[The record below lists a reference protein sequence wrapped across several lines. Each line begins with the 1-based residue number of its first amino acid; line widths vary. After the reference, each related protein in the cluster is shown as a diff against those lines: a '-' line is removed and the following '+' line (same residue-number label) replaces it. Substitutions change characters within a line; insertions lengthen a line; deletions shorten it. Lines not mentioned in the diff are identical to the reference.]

1 MCYSPE
7 SSIQSFSLVS
17 ILSGLLFYY
26 GNTIDKHVAI
36 VFFTIVQIQLAEY
49 FMWLD
54 QSCGTMNSYA
64 TIYAFFAL
72 MMQPLAILLGG
83 YYLNTFNIPKPYIIG
98 SAFLIAIPW
107 MYGLLRYVFSEKN
120 KCSTPDKG
128 NLLWDFLRKKDYYPN
143 ALLLSTYFIGLFLP
157 WLFIKD
163 KIRGIFVF
171 LLLIISFALHYYK
184 YNDNWHTKWCFGV
197 RSGLLLYV
205 VFTFLYPMFRKG
217 VK

>member
-64 TIYAFFAL
+64 TIY
-72 MMQPLAILLGG
+72 
-83 YYLNTFNIPKPYIIG
+83 
-98 SAFLIAIPW
+98 
-107 MYGLLRYVFSEKN
+107 
-120 KCSTPDKG
+120 
-128 NLLWDFLRKKDYYPN
+128 KDH
-143 ALLLSTYFIGLFLP
+143 F
-157 WLFIKD
+157 D
-163 KIRGIFVF
+163 
-171 LLLIISFALHYYK
+171 
-184 YNDNWHTKWCFGV
+184 
-197 RSGLLLYV
+197 
-205 VFTFLYPMFRKG
+205 
-217 VK
+217 